1 MAECFNGYV
10 GNRGGIPIVEATQS
24 SAGSATTNAIY
35 TLPCHVFGRGCK
47 GIMVVNFLGA
57 TDTAVT
63 GVNIS
68 VGGSTRPLLSS
79 AGNALTAL
87 TTGYHIIVFDK
98 PNNKLNLIV

>member
-1 MAECFNGYV
+1 MTECFNGYV
-10 GNRGGIPIVEATQS
+10 GNRGGVPVVEAAQS

-47 GIMVVNFLGA
+47 GIIVVNFLGA
-57 TDTAVT
+57 TAATVT
-63 GVNIS
+63 GVDIS

-79 AGNALTAL
+79 AGDAITTL

>member
-24 SAGSATTNAIY
+24 SAGSATTDAIY
-35 TLPCHVFGRGCK
+35 TLPCHVFGKGCK
-47 GIMVVNFLGA
+47 GMIIVNFLGA
-57 TDTAVT
+57 TAAAVT

-79 AGNALTAL
+79 AGDAITTL
-87 TTGYHIIVFDK
+87 TTGFHIIVFDK
-98 PNNKLNLIV
+98 PNNRLNLVV

>member
-1 MAECFNGYV
+1 MTECFNGYV
-10 GNRGGIPIVEATQS
+10 GNRGGVPVVEAAQS

-47 GIMVVNFLGA
+47 GIIVVNFLGA
-57 TDTAVT
+57 TAAAVT
-63 GVNIS
+63 GVDIS

-79 AGNALTAL
+79 AGDAITIL

-98 PNNKLNLIV
+98 PNNRLNLIV

>member
-10 GNRGGIPIVEATQS
+10 GNRGGIPIVDATQS

-35 TLPCHVFGRGCK
+35 TLPCHVFGKGCK

-79 AGNALTAL
+79 AGNALTTL
-87 TTGYHIIVFDK
+87 TTGYRIIVFDK